1 MNLLSTLVQTIP
13 AILTGFQG
21 KSTKKQKGVADE
33 IGNLSR
39 AQYDMNSPQF
49 QDLYR
54 QNQGAMQQ
62 DLASTIAEV
71 SRQNRKLTTMGRR
84 PLLDQERGGESIFRN
99 LMGAQVGIGDRARGA
114 TFDQLNRGMSGLSTA
129 YNAYDKTADAD
140 WENKLR
146 RVGATYT
153 IGDAMR
159 GLGIGGPAEDYN
171 DIVTARNSA
180 NQSQNMQQ
188 LLKKLMGL

>member
-1 MNLLSTLVQTIP
+1 MNLLSTLTQAIP

-21 KSTKKQKGVADE
+21 KSNKKQKGVADE
-33 IGNLSR
+33 IGALSR
-39 AQYDMNSPQF
+39 ASYDMDSPQF
-49 QDLYR
+49 QNLYR

-62 DLASTIAEV
+62 DLSSTIAEI

-99 LMGAQVGIGDRARGA
+99 LMTAQSGIGDRARGA
-114 TFDQLNRGMSGLSTA
+114 TFDQLNRGISGLSTA
-129 YNAYDKTADAD
+129 YGAYDKSADAD

-146 RVGATYT
+146 KVGSFYSM
-153 IGDAMR
+153 GDAMR
-159 GLGIGGPAEDYN
+159 GLGIGGQAEDYN

-180 NQSQNMQQ
+180 NQSQNMQM
-188 LLKKLMGL
+188 LLKQLMGL